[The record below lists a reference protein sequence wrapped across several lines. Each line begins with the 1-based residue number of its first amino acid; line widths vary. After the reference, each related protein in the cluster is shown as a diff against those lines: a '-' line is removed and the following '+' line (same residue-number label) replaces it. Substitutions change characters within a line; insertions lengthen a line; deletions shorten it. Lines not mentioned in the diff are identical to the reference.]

1 MIETLHQ
8 SDEPLRNRKVLVV
21 DDDIRN
27 IFALNSLLERHNM
40 QVISANN
47 GQEAIRLV
55 EEHRRI
61 CRWC

>member
-8 SDEPLRNRKVLVV
+8 SDESLRNRKVLVV

-55 EEHRRI
+55 ENTPSW
-61 CRWC
+61 RWC